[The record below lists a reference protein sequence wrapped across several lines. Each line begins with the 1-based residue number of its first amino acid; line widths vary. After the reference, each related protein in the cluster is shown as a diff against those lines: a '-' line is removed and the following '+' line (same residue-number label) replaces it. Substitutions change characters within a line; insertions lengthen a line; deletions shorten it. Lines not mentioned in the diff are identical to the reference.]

1 MGRPKKSNVAE
12 DCIDDSVDE
21 KSSELSFND
30 KSELKNESHDVAKSS
45 IMESLDLLQIPYNKD
60 DSLEKLS
67 LTLKSGTASM
77 IKDGSTNKTDSDFE
91 IKRWGGNTEITDLDF
106 LRRLRKMGI
115 DVRFIRKIINPR
127 DPYAP
132 ARVILTDEHR
142 KFTDRQIHAIIRT
155 QGHGV
160 INYDFKKVCR
170 EVGNQP
176 PTKINHSCGMDR
188 HLIK

>member
-12 DCIDDSVDE
+12 DYIDDIKEE
-21 KSSELSFND
+21 KTSQLNFD
-30 KSELKNESHDVAKSS
+30 KKSELKNESHDVAKIS
-45 IMESLDLLQIPYNKD
+45 IIESLDLLQIPYDKD

-67 LTLKSGTASM
+67 LALKNGTVSM
-77 IKDGSTNKTDSDFE
+77 IQDGSANKADSDFE
-91 IKRWGGNTEITDLDF
+91 IKKWGGNTEITDLDF

-115 DVRFIRKIINPR
+115 DVRFVRKIINSR

-142 KFTDRQIHAIIRT
+142 NFTDRQIHAIIRT
-155 QGHGV
+155 QGQGV

-176 PTKINHSCGMDR
+176 PTKINHSCNMDR